1 MMRSLSDQPRP
12 RIDIL
17 ATPQC
22 SPSVLFGLLDVLG
35 SVGAVYPDMTTGTP
49 GEERLDTRVVA
60 ADPAPFRCCG
70 DILVEPDAGLEDRT
84 PPDAIVVCDLYTPV
98 HRPPRGT
105 NAAEIAWL
113 RRQHDAGVPITSVC
127 TGALLLAEAGLL
139 DGRDTAVHWAYRDL
153 FRREYPR
160 VRLCPETMLCL
171 SSEAEGIVTAG
182 GVSAW
187 HDLAI
192 YLIARLC
199 GHRAAVETAK
209 VFLISGHSEGQLP
222 YAVMTRQART
232 ADGVVADCQAWI
244 AGHYAVDAP
253 VERMIARSG
262 LSPRTFARR
271 FRTATGFAP
280 IDYVQTLRIEEA
292 KQMLETED
300 TGIDEIAVSVGYA
313 DPVSFRR
320 LFKRLAGLTPV
331 QYRRKFG
338 TRLLPRYTS
347 AGRAS
352 VEPG

>member
-1 MMRSLSDQPRP
+1 MTSLSEHARP

-17 ATPQC
+17 ATPKC

-35 SVGAVYPDMTTGTP
+35 SVGAMYPEMTTGMP
-49 GEERLDTRVVA
+49 GEERLEIRVVA

-70 DILVEPDAGLEDRT
+70 DILVEPDGGLDDNT
-84 PPDAIVVCDLYTPV
+84 PPDAILVCDLYMPV
-98 HRPPRGT
+98 DRPPRGT
-105 NAAEIAWL
+105 GAAEIAWL
-113 RRQHDAGVPITSVC
+113 RRQHAAGVPITSVC
-127 TGALLLAEAGLL
+127 TGSLLLAEAGLL
-139 DGRDTAVHWAYRDL
+139 DGRDAAVHWAYRDL
-153 FRREYPR
+153 FRREYPD

-171 SSEAEGIVTAG
+171 SSEPEGVVTAG

-192 YLIARLC
+192 YLIARFC

-222 YAVMTRQART
+222 YAVMTRQARA
-232 ADGVVADCQAWI
+232 ADGVIADCQEWI

-253 VERMIARSG
+253 VERMVARSG

-271 FRTATGFAP
+271 FRAATGFAP
-280 IDYVQTLRIEEA
+280 IDYVQALRIEEA

-300 TGIDEIAVSVGYA
+300 TGIDGIAMSVGYA
-313 DPVSFRR
+313 DPASFRR
-320 LFKRLAGLTPV
+320 LFKRLSGLTPA

-338 TRLLPRYTS
+338 PRPLPRPGLT
-347 AGRAS
+347 GRGA
-352 VEPG
+352 VEHG

>member
-1 MMRSLSDQPRP
+1 MTSLSEQSRP

-35 SVGAVYPDMTTGTP
+35 SVGAMYPDMTTGTP
-49 GEERLDTRVVA
+49 GEERLETRVVA

-70 DILVEPDAGLEDRT
+70 DILVEPDGGLDDST

-98 HRPPRGT
+98 DRPPRGT

-127 TGALLLAEAGLL
+127 TGSLLLAEAGLL
-139 DGRDTAVHWAYRDL
+139 DGRDAAVHWAYREL
-153 FRREYPR
+153 FRREYPA

-192 YLIARLC
+192 YLIARFC

-222 YAVMTRQART
+222 YAVMTRQARA
-232 ADGVVADCQAWI
+232 ADGVVADCQEWI

-253 VERMIARSG
+253 VECMIARSG

-280 IDYVQTLRIEEA
+280 IDYVQALRIEEA

-300 TGIDEIAVSVGYA
+300 AGIDEIAVSVGYA
-313 DPVSFRR
+313 DPASFRR
-320 LFKRLAGLTPV
+320 LFKRLSGLTPV

-338 TRLLPRYTS
+338 TRFPCGSSSVKRL
-347 AGRAS
+347 AG
-352 VEPG
+352 E

>member
-1 MMRSLSDQPRP
+1 MTSLAEHSRP

-35 SVGAVYPDMTTGTP
+35 SVGAMYPDMTTGTP
-49 GEERLDTRVVA
+49 GKEQLETRVVA

-70 DILVEPDAGLEDRT
+70 DILVEPHGGLDDST

-98 HRPPRGT
+98 DRPPRGMGV
-105 NAAEIAWL
+105 AEIAWL
-113 RRQHDAGVPITSVC
+113 RRQHAAGVPVTSVC
-127 TGALLLAEAGLL
+127 TGSLLLAEAGLL
-139 DGRDTAVHWAYRDL
+139 DGRDTAVHWAYREL
-153 FRREYPR
+153 FRREYPK

-192 YLIARLC
+192 YLIARFC
-199 GHRAAVETAK
+199 GHRAAIETAK

-222 YAVMTRQART
+222 YAVMTRQARIT
-232 ADGVVADCQAWI
+232 DRVIADCQEWI
-244 AGHYAVDAP
+244 AGYYTVDAP

-271 FRTATGFAP
+271 FRSATGFAP
-280 IDYVQTLRIEEA
+280 IDYVQALRIEEA

-313 DPVSFRR
+313 DTASFRR
-320 LFKRLAGLTPV
+320 LFKRRAGLTPV

-338 TRLLPRYTS
+338 PRLVPRHKSTR
-347 AGRAS
+347 RAS
-352 VEPG
+352 VEHG